1 MAQDHGT
8 ARRDGAEDRA
18 GPSPSSAVRIALG
31 APAGWMVLLAS
42 LVIAGPVL
50 PVPTVVVLAAWTVSL
65 VLPLAALPALWPRPA
80 AARRPGPVVAYA
92 VLAVLRCVLFAWDRS
107 VDAFYPA
114 APLDVGLC
122 LGMVLVARRLP
133 RG

>member
-18 GPSPSSAVRIALG
+18 GPPPSLAVRIALW
-31 APAGWMVLLAS
+31 APAGWVVLLAS
-42 LVIAGPVL
+42 TVIAGPVL
-50 PVPTVVVLAAWTVSL
+50 PVPTAVALGAWAVSL
-65 VLPLAALPALWPRPA
+65 VLPLAALPALWPRLA
-80 AARRPGPVVAYA
+80 AARRPGLVVAYA
-92 VLAVLRCVLFAWDRS
+92 ALAVLRCVLFAWDRS

-122 LGMVLVARRLP
+122 LGMVLAARRLP

>member
-8 ARRDGAEDRA
+8 ARRGGAEGRT
-18 GPSPSSAVRIALG
+18 GPSPSPAVRIALW
-31 APAGWMVLLAS
+31 APAGWVVLLAA

-50 PVPTVVVLAAWTVSL
+50 PVPTAVVLAAWTVSL
-65 VLPLAALPALWPRPA
+65 VLPLAALPTLWPRPG

-122 LGMVLVARRLP
+122 LGMVLAARRLP

>member
-1 MAQDHGT
+1 MRT
-8 ARRDGAEDRA
+8 GAEGRT
-18 GPSPSSAVRIALG
+18 GPPPSAAVRIALW
-31 APAGWMVLLAS
+31 APAGWVVLLAS

-50 PVPTVVVLAAWTVSL
+50 PVPTAVALGAWAVSL
-65 VLPLAALPALWPRPA
+65 ALPLAALPALWPRPA

-122 LGMVLVARRLP
+122 LGMVLAARRLP

>member
-1 MAQDHGT
+1 M
-8 ARRDGAEDRA
+8 RSGAEGRT
-18 GPSPSSAVRIALG
+18 GPPPSPAVRIALWT
-31 APAGWMVLLAS
+31 PAGWVVLLAA

-50 PVPTVVVLAAWTVSL
+50 PVPTAAVLGAWAVSL
-65 VLPLAALPALWPRPA
+65 VLPLAALPALWPRPGA
-80 AARRPGPVVAYA
+80 ATRSGPVVAYA

-122 LGMVLVARRLP
+122 LGMVLAARRLP